1 MAGGVFFLTWR
12 SCFAASAPAREL
24 KVTKPTGLAVF
35 PFFDVT
41 FSREPS

>member
-1 MAGGVFFLTWR
+1 L
-12 SCFAASAPAREL
+12 AASAPAREL

-35 PFFDVT
+35 PFLLVT